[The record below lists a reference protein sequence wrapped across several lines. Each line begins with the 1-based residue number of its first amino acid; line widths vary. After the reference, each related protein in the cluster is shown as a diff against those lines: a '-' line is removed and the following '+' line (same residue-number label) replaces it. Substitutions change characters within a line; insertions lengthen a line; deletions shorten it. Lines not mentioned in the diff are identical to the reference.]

1 MTNASGSEADLPD
14 DEGVGATSEAVG
26 VEPEV
31 DERGYEHR
39 TTVIPR
45 TVVRVTVPI
54 ILVTA
59 VALVLQGHNQPG
71 GGFIGAVL
79 TATAFVLV
87 YVVFG
92 LEFLQSDLLG
102 VSNDAG
108 ERHHLVELYRLVFA
122 GGLALAFLSGLAPTL
137 VGFPFMTQGVLFL
150 EHLPLYDELEVAS
163 AFAFDLGVYLAVV
176 GGLLTIIGEVGSQ

>member
-1 MTNASGSEADLPD
+1 MTSRSESETDLPD
-14 DEGVGATSEAVG
+14 DGVLDDASEPGPTESRPPA
-26 VEPEV
+26 
-31 DERGYEHR
+31 RAYEHR
-39 TTVIPR
+39 TTVIAR
-45 TVVRVTVPI
+45 TVVRVAVPI

-102 VSNDAG
+102 VGGDAG
-108 ERHHLVELYRLVFA
+108 GTHRAVELYRVVFA
-122 GGLALAFLSGLAPTL
+122 GGLALAFLSGLAPML
-137 VGFPFMTQGVLFL
+137 VGSPFLSQGVLFL
-150 EHLPLYDELEVAS
+150 EHLPLYGELEVAS
-163 AFAFDLGVYLAVV
+163 AFAFDVGVYLAVV
-176 GGLLTIIGEVGSQ
+176 GGLLTVIGEVGNE

>member
-1 MTNASGSEADLPD
+1 MTSTSESETDLPD
-14 DEGVGATSEAVG
+14 DGVLDGASESGPAESNV
-26 VEPEV
+26 PA
-31 DERGYEHR
+31 RAYEHQ
-39 TTVIPR
+39 TTVIAR
-45 TVVRVTVPI
+45 TVVRVAVPI

-102 VSNDAG
+102 VGSDAG
-108 ERHHLVELYRLVFA
+108 ETHRAVELYRAVFA
-122 GGLALAFLSGLAPTL
+122 AGLALAFLSGLAPML
-137 VGFPFMTQGVLFL
+137 VGFPFLSQGVLFL
-150 EHLPLYDELEVAS
+150 EHLPLYGDLEVAS
-163 AFAFDLGVYLAVV
+163 AFAFDVGVYLAVV
-176 GGLLTIIGEVGSQ
+176 GGLLTVIGEVGNE